1 MKILAMEKEIPGI
14 TAEMIQPY
22 LKPEASQVWALS
34 QAGIIREIYFREDR
48 HEAVLILECSS
59 LDEAQAALNT
69 LPLVVEGLIAFDV
82 IPLVPYSG
90 IERLFAVEHP

>member
-1 MKILAMEKEIPGI
+1 
-14 TAEMIQPY
+14 MIKPY

-34 QAGIIREIYFREDR
+34 QAGVIREMYFREDR
-48 HEAVLILECSS
+48 YEAVMILECSS

-69 LPLVVEGLIAFDV
+69 LPLVAKGLIAFDV

-90 IERLFAVEHP
+90 FERLFAGKHP